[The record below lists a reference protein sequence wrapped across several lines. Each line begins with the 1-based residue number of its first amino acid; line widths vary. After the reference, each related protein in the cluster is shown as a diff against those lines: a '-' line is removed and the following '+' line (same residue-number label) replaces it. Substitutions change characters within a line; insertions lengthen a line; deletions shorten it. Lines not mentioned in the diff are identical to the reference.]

1 MDFSLIAS
9 LVAALGVSD
18 TDAVMNFLKDNDAV
32 TLHEDDEA
40 FTREL
45 VEFALVYH
53 REVMNAKAIVLD
65 PASLEAG
72 EIAALKALVDALN
85 DAPFEDA
92 QELQST
98 TYRAGKGE
106 ELNLRA
112 WFGLLYTILTGNSA
126 GPRLGTLLQMLGRE
140 TAQEKI
146 RTFLAPQG

>member
-1 MDFSLIAS
+1 M
-9 LVAALGVSD
+9 
-18 TDAVMNFLKDNDAV
+18 
-32 TLHEDDEA
+32 HEDDEA

-53 REVMNAKAIVLD
+53 REVMNAKSIVLD

-72 EIAALKALVDALN
+72 EIAALKVLVDALN
-85 DAPFEDA
+85 EAPFEDA

-126 GPRLGTLLQMLGRE
+126 GPRLGTLLQMLGRQ

-146 RTFLAPQG
+146 RNFLAPLG